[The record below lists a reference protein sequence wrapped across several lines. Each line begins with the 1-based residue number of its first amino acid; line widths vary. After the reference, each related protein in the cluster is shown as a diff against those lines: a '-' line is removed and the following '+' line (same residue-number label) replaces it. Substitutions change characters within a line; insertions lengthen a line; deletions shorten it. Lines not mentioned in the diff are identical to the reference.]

1 MKRNLRANKSIWLFI
16 LISFLPVWATCFYM
30 LFVRQPVSTVMTVI
44 FAAFMLMP
52 ALASIFTRLLRREGF
67 GKMFLRPR
75 FRGHW
80 GKYVGAVLV
89 PPLLSVLGAA
99 VYFLLFPNLFD
110 PSFQALANLVPTIP
124 QNMLPLIVA
133 AQFVQA
139 VLLAP
144 FLNLIPCL
152 GEELG
157 WRGYLLPKLLERHSP
172 RAATLLSGL
181 IWGLWHAPMIAL
193 GHNYGLDYAGY
204 PWLGILMMILFCVAF
219 GTFLSRL
226 TIKTQSAIP
235 AALAH
240 ASINGVAGI
249 ALLLSAEGYNALLGP
264 TPVGLIG
271 GIPTILLGLW
281 LLMRRNALAAETP
294 VLADGKDVENAV
306 LAVPADGKDAEDKT
320 NTGEHAP
327 DGANPQA

>member
-1 MKRNLRANKSIWLFI
+1 
-16 LISFLPVWATCFYM
+16 
-30 LFVRQPVSTVMTVI
+30 
-44 FAAFMLMP
+44 
-52 ALASIFTRLLRREGF
+52 
-67 GKMFLRPR
+67 
-75 FRGHW
+75 
-80 GKYVGAVLV
+80 
-89 PPLLSVLGAA
+89 
-99 VYFLLFPNLFD
+99 
-110 PSFQALANLVPTIP
+110 
-124 QNMLPLIVA
+124 
-133 AQFVQA
+133 
-139 VLLAP
+139 
-144 FLNLIPCL
+144 
-152 GEELG
+152 
-157 WRGYLLPKLLERHSP
+157 
-172 RAATLLSGL
+172 
-181 IWGLWHAPMIAL
+181 MIAL

-240 ASINGVAGI
+240 ASINGVAGT

-327 DGANPQA
+327 DGTNPQA